1 MSCDE
6 KTGMQALECIAPTK
20 PTQPGQLEKREFEYE
35 RHGTLCL
42 TANLNVATG
51 EVMMPTLGPTR
62 TEEDFA
68 RHIQNTVASDPEAG
82 WVIVADNLNTHVSES
97 LVRWVAGH
105 EELDVDL
112 GKKGVRGI
120 LENMDSR
127 RAFLM
132 DARHSV
138 RFVFTPKHCSW
149 LNQVEIWFSILA
161 RRALSRA
168 SFTSLEH
175 LGKAVLEFI
184 DYYNSVLAKPFK
196 WTYTGKLL
204 SL

>member
-20 PTQPGQLEKREFEYE
+20 PTQPGQVEKREFEYE

-51 EVMMPTLGPTR
+51 EVLMPTLGPTR

-68 RHIQNTVASDPEAG
+68 LHIETTVASDPEAG
-82 WVIVADNLNTHVSES
+82 WVFVADNLNTHVSET

-120 LENMDSR
+120 LKNMDSR

-132 DARHSV
+132 EPSHSV

-149 LNQVEIWFSILA
+149 LNQIEIWFSILA
-161 RRALSRA
+161 RRALRRA

-175 LGKAVLEFI
+175 LGKAVREFI
-184 DYYNSVLAKPFK
+184 EYYNRVLAKPFK

-204 SL
+204 AL